1 MYHKYHTAILV
12 LSILLLVYALHLL
25 PTSSIHNVSALLTDP
40 HVEVFWDRNCTQG
53 VSSIDWGSL
62 APGETKT
69 VSVYVQ
75 SKSNETCILI
85 LIPTGWN
92 PPAAA
97 NYLEL
102 NQDYENKKI
111 QPSEIVKVT
120 LSLTVSAS
128 VAGVTN
134 FAFNIVVEGSKFLLG
149 DLNRDGRVDL
159 FDAVSALIAYNS
171 TAVKPNWNPDADLNK
186 DGIVNVYDMVL
197 LLNNYGEEW

>member
-1 MYHKYHTAILV
+1 MYNKYHTAILV
-12 LSILLLVYALHLL
+12 LSILLLVYALHLF

-40 HVEVFWDRNCTQG
+40 YVGVFWDRNCTQG

-62 APGETKT
+62 TPGETKT

-102 NQDYENKKI
+102 GQDCENKKI
-111 QPSEIVKVT
+111 QPSEVVKVA

>member
-1 MYHKYHTAILV
+1 MFSKYRTVILV

-53 VSSIDWGSL
+53 VSSIDWGTL
-62 APGETKT
+62 APGMTKT

-102 NQDYENKKI
+102 NQDHENKKI
-111 QPSEIVKVT
+111 QPSEVVKVA

-134 FAFNIVVEGSKFLLG
+134 FAFNIVAEGSKLLLG
-149 DLNRDGRVDL
+149 DLNKDGKVDL
-159 FDAVSALIAYNS
+159 FDAVAALIAYNS
-171 TAVKPNWNPDADLNK
+171 ALGKPNWNADADLNK

>member
-1 MYHKYHTAILV
+1 MFSKYRTVILV
-12 LSILLLVYALHLL
+12 LSILLLVYALHLF

-40 HVEVFWDRNCTQG
+40 YVGVFWDRNCTQR
-53 VSSIDWGSL
+53 VSSIDWGTL
-62 APGETKT
+62 APGMTKS

-85 LIPTGWN
+85 LMPTGWN
-92 PPAAA
+92 PPAVA

-102 NQDYENKKI
+102 SQNYENKKI
-111 QPSEIVKVT
+111 QPSEVVKVA

-149 DLNRDGRVDL
+149 DLNKDGRVDL
-159 FDAVSALIAYNS
+159 FDAVAALIAYSS
-171 TAVKPNWNPDADLNK
+171 TTVKLNWNPDADLNK

-197 LLNNYGEEW
+197 LLNNYGEKW